1 MVSSAPVAFSFS
13 ADNFLSGAS
22 HEVRAVVALCL
33 VIGGIVGWYVRGLGD
48 VRASTNFA
56 FIALPQPFAPLFR
69 GYLRE

>member
-1 MVSSAPVAFSFS
+1 MKSV
-13 ADNFLSGAS
+13 LWLLLG
-22 HEVRAVVALCL
+22 L